1 MSKIEDLVFSAYEHG
16 KREALFENVSK
27 IRQLYPLKNLNE
39 VYEEAYQQVM
49 NT

>member
-16 KREALFENVSK
+16 KREALFEEVGK
-27 IRQLYPLKNLNE
+27 IRLVYPLKNLNE
-39 VYEEAYQQVM
+39 IYEEAYQQVM